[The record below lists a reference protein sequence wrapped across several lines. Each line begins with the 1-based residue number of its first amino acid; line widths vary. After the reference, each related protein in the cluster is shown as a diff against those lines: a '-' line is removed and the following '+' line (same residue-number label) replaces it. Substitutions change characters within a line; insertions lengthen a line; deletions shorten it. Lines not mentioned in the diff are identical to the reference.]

1 MTRRSAIVVG
11 AFLGLF
17 LAATTL
23 AASPMAAQ
31 TITPPAAAL
40 RLRSF
45 TVVVRDYD
53 EALRWYT
60 EKLGF
65 VVVRDQTFG
74 AGRRFIMVAPAKDAQ
89 TGIVLEYWQGGA
101 GPGMTTTYADRVG
114 KEVNIVLDTDDVTA
128 TATRLAARGI
138 TFQSPPKQMPWGGE
152 ATFTDLYGNTF
163 VLVGPLHGTS

>member
-1 MTRRSAIVVG
+1 MTRLRGIVMGV
-11 AFLGLF
+11 AM
-17 LAATTL
+17 AATTF
-23 AASPMAAQ
+23 ATSAMMAQ
-31 TITPPAAAL
+31 GVTPPAPAL

-65 VVVRDQTFG
+65 VVVRDQAFG
-74 AGRRFIMVAPAKDAQ
+74 AGRRFIMVAPTKDAQ
-89 TGIVLEYWQGGA
+89 TGIVLEHWQGGA
-101 GPGMTTTYADRVG
+101 GPAMTTTYADRVG

-128 TATRLAARGI
+128 TATRLAGRGV